1 MKMVRHFRISS
12 DWIKPS
18 FSPLTN
24 NKPRCTDWRAIS
36 TKLLLL
42 RFANMSN
49 TCVYFHVFLCAT
61 YRITCMI
68 VGGVCEQVW
77 LCILEWAVW
86 SLGHLVVRRRRRRD
100 KLVESTKSQ
109 GIPSNCH
116 QFKLPPQNMIYGKCW
131 GQVFPFLMD
140 SDFSS
145 SLFVFAAMPLDTLY
159 WHKPICL
166 FTLCFRKKVNSEEG
180 FWHINTPQY
189 SDNIPSKEFT

>member
-1 MKMVRHFRISS
+1 MVRHFRISS

-24 NKPRCTDWRAIS
+24 NKPRCTDWRANS

-49 TCVYFHVFLCAT
+49 TCMYFGAFSCFSNVST

-109 GIPSNCH
+109 GVPSNCH
-116 QFKLPPQNMIYGKCW
+116 QFKLPSQNWQMLRTSFYISNGFRIY
-131 GQVFPFLMD
+131 
-140 SDFSS
+140 DFTISVCS
-145 SLFVFAAMPLDTLY
+145 NAFRYIMLTHTNLLVYSLL
-159 WHKPICL
+159 
-166 FTLCFRKKVNSEEG
+166 
-180 FWHINTPQY
+180 
-189 SDNIPSKEFT
+189 